1 MDKNNSNAVCLV
13 IGKLEATKIL
23 HPKDNLVCHS
33 AATAH
38 LGVTQIHINLH
49 GKPSH
54 TLPRAAVPVARLECQ

>member
-38 LGVTQIHINLH
+38 LGVTQIHIKLHVGVTQIHINLH
-49 GKPSH
+49 GKPQPYI
-54 TLPRAAVPVARLECQ
+54 T